1 MKKYFVVLIAGAAFG
16 SCTTVKNDTV
26 QVQAQ
31 TYLDGYNKEYQRL
44 STADNLAQWKLNT
57 YIVKGDTVSAHLAD
71 ETGKSIAVYTGSKD
85 NIDTAKKYLALKESL
100 TPLQYRQFQT
110 ILFNA
115 GNNPATAGNIVDRR
129 IKAGNVQTG
138 LLYGYKYTIDG
149 KPVTTGYI
157 DSLLEHST
165 DMSLRLKA
173 WEASKEVGK
182 TLKSGLDSL
191 QHLRNA
197 SVTPLNYTDFFDYN
211 THDCD
216 MTGDEMIKLTRQFIS
231 EVWPLYR
238 ELHTWT
244 RYELAAKYKQPVPD
258 YIPAHWL
265 PNRWGQDWSQLV
277 DVKALNIDSILKV
290 RGVEWMAHEGEK
302 FYTSLGFDT
311 LPASFWTNSSLYPVA
326 ATAPYS
332 KNNHAS
338 AWHIDLDKD
347 VRSLQSITPNTE
359 YWGTVLHEYGHIY
372 YYLTYSTPKVPVM
385 LRNGANR
392 GYHEAFG
399 TMMGLASMQKPFLE
413 GLGLIKPGLQTNDTL
428 KLLKEALDYVIMI
441 PWGSGVM
448 TEFEYSLY
456 AKNLPTKEYNKRW
469 WELAK
474 KYQGIVPASERGE
487 AYCDAAT
494 KTHINDAPAYYYN
507 YMIANVLLFQFHE
520 YIATNILKQDVHAT
534 NYWGNKQVGD
544 FLKSV
549 MQTGASVDWREHL
562 KATIHSDLSA
572 KPMVN
577 YFAPLMNYLKKVNAG
592 RSYTLP
598 DTPTFN

>member
-1 MKKYFVVLIAGAAFG
+1 MKKIGLAFVLSWCLL
-16 SCTTVKNDTV
+16 SCTTVKTDST
-26 QVQAQ
+26 QIHAQ
-31 TYLDGYNKEYQRL
+31 NYLDSYNKEYQRL
-44 STADNLAQWKLNT
+44 STEDNLAQWKLNT
-57 YIVKGDTVSAHLAD
+57 YIVKGDTVSSQLAD
-71 ETGKSIAVYTGSKD
+71 KTGNAIAVYTGSKA
-85 NIDTAKKYLALKESL
+85 NIDSANKYLALQKEL

-115 GNNPATAGNIVDRR
+115 GNNPATAGNIIDRR
-129 IKAGNVQTG
+129 IKAGNSQTTA
-138 LLYGYKYTIDG
+138 LYGFKYTIDG

-157 DSLLEHST
+157 DSILENSADLT
-165 DMSLRLKA
+165 LRQKA

-182 TLKSGLDSL
+182 TLKIGLDSL
-191 QHLRNA
+191 QFLRNA
-197 SVTPLNYTDFFDYN
+197 SVRPLGYSDFFDYN

-216 MTGDEMIKLTRQFIS
+216 MKGAEMLKLTRQFIT
-231 EVWPLYR
+231 EIWPLYR

-244 RYELAAKYKQPVPD
+244 RYELAAKYNQPVPEF
-258 YIPAHWL
+258 IPAHWL

-290 RGVEWMAHEGEK
+290 RGVDWMAHQGEK

-311 LPASFWTNSSLYPVA
+311 LPASFWKNSSLYPVSASA
-326 ATAPYS
+326 AYS

-347 VRSLQSITPNTE
+347 VRSLQSITTNTE

-372 YYLTYSTPKVPVM
+372 YYLSYSTPQVPVI

-399 TMMGLASMQKPFLE
+399 TMMSLASMQKPFLE
-413 GLGLIKPGLQTNDTL
+413 GLKLIKPGLQTNDTL
-428 KLLKEALDYVIMI
+428 KLLKEALDYVIKI

-456 AKNLPTKEYNKRW
+456 AQNLPKDEYNKRW
-469 WELAK
+469 WELVK
-474 KYQGIVPASERGE
+474 KYQGIVPSKERGE
-487 AYCDAAT
+487 EYCDAAT

-507 YMIANVLLFQFHE
+507 YMLANVLLFQFHE

-562 KATIHSDLSA
+562 KATIHSELSA

-577 YFAPLMNYLKKVNAG
+577 YFAPLMSYLKKVNAG
-592 RSYTLP
+592 RKYTLAEAP
-598 DTPTFN
+598 LF